1 MSPRI
6 YVADL
11 AAYNEGELH
20 GVWLDA
26 TDDDLAEQAQ
36 AMLKP
41 GHEEWAIHDYE
52 GFGELRIDEYESL
65 DNVHTLAMLIDEH
78 GDAFAAYVDHVGGI
92 EYATAES
99 FEDAHCGEW
108 ESEEEYAEQLAVDTA
123 PTTELHE
130 WLRGDAPWPFNCI
143 DWEQAARDLFMGNYW
158 SADAGSGRVYVFRSY

>member
-1 MSPRI
+1 MSEAPRI

-26 TDDDLAEQAQ
+26 TDDDLTEQAQ

-65 DNVHTLAMLIDEH
+65 DNVHALAVLIEEH
-78 GDAFAAYVDHVGGI
+78 GDAYAVYVDHVGGI
-92 EYATAES
+92 EYANADE
-99 FEDAHCGEW
+99 FQDAYCGEW
-108 ESEEEYAEQLAVDTA
+108 ESEEDYAEELAESIGA
-123 PTTELHE
+123 INS
-130 WLRGDAPWPFNCI
+130 DASWPNSYI
-143 DWEQAARDLFMGNYW
+143 DWERAARDLFMGDCW
-158 SADAGSGRVYVFRSY
+158 SADAGSGRVYVFRSN